1 MKKFIALICLVLS
14 IFSLSSCDLFM
25 SSKPTTDMSERLITI
40 NSSTDFSSIA
50 ENVAPAIVG
59 VLSTTTSSESVGS
72 GVCVAPGGYIL
83 TNAHVLS
90 NAGNISLHLYDGTTA
105 IAELIYSDSASDIA
119 ILKSNKSMPYLNLST
134 EAPKVGEDVMAVGTP
149 LSLLL
154 KHSFTKGIVS
164 ALNRTLAVSSLAG
177 ESYMHNLIQHDA
189 SLNPGNSGGPLV
201 NDKGEVVGINT
212 LKITSGEGIG
222 FAIPT
227 QNFSS
232 ILNSFVTSINYETP
246 YLGVFGYDAEIANYY
261 QLTNVENG
269 VYVINIDETSP
280 LYYANVR
287 KGDIIAKFN
296 NKEIVNI
303 LDLRE
308 ELYKHSALDNAT
320 LEIIRNNEIFEI
332 TIPLTNRPN

>member
-1 MKKFIALICLVLS
+1 MKKLATFFCLILS
-14 IFSLSSCDLFM
+14 VSTLCSCKLTADNSL
-25 SSKPTTDMSERLITI
+25 KTNMSEHLIQVTA
-40 NSSTDFSSIA
+40 SSDFSTIA
-50 ENVAPAIVG
+50 EKIAPAIVG
-59 VLSTTTSSESVGS
+59 VLSTTNKSESVGS
-72 GVCVAPGGYIL
+72 GVCVASGGFIL

-90 NAGNISLHLYDGTTA
+90 NTGEISLHLFDGTSTS
-105 IAELIYSDSASDIA
+105 AELIFNDPTSDIA
-119 ILKSNKSMPYLNLST
+119 ILKSSKTLPYLSLSNN
-134 EAPKVGEDVMAVGTP
+134 APKVGEDVMAVGTP

-201 NDKGEVVGINT
+201 NSKGEVVGINT

-261 QLTNVENG
+261 QLTNVDNG
-269 VYVINIDETSP
+269 VYVINTDKNSP
-280 LYYANVR
+280 IYNANV
-287 KGDIIAKFN
+287 KTGDIIAKFN
-296 NKEIVNI
+296 DKKIKNI

-308 ELYKHSALDNAT
+308 ELYKCSATNSAT
-320 LEIIRNNEIFEI
+320 IEIIRDNEVYEI
-332 TIPLTNRPN
+332 TIPLSKRPN

>member
-1 MKKFIALICLVLS
+1 MKKFIAILSLSLS
-14 IFSLSSCDLFM
+14 IFSITSCKLSMDNS
-25 SSKPTTDMSERLITI
+25 PQADMSEHLITI
-40 NSSTDFSSIA
+40 NSTSDFSSIA
-50 ENVAPAIVG
+50 KNVAPAIVG
-59 VLSTTTSSESVGS
+59 VLSTTSKSESVGS

-90 NAGNISLHLYDGTTA
+90 NLGDITLHLYDGSTA
-105 IAELIYSDSASDIA
+105 LAETIFSDSASDIA
-119 ILKSNKSMPYLNLST
+119 ILKANKSLPYLSLSLD
-134 EAPKVGEDVMAVGTP
+134 APNVGEDVMAVGTP

-164 ALNRTLAVSSLAG
+164 ALNRTLAVSSIAG

-189 SLNPGNSGGPLV
+189 SLNPGNSGGPLI
-201 NDKGEVVGINT
+201 NSKGEVVGINT

-232 ILNSFVTSINYETP
+232 ILNSFTTSINYETP

-261 QLTNVENG
+261 QLTNIDKG
-269 VYVINIDETSP
+269 VFVINIDNSSP
-280 LYYANVR
+280 LYYANV
-287 KGDIIAKFN
+287 KNGDIIAKFN
-296 NKEIVNI
+296 GLEISNI

-308 ELYKHSALDNAT
+308 ELYKHSASDKAT
-320 LEIIRNNEIFEI
+320 LEIIRNNEIYEI
-332 TIPLTNRPN
+332 TIPLSKRPN

>member
-1 MKKFIALICLVLS
+1 
-14 IFSLSSCDLFM
+14 
-25 SSKPTTDMSERLITI
+25 MSEHLIQVTA
-40 NSSTDFSSIA
+40 SSDFSTIA
-50 ENVAPAIVG
+50 EKIAPAIVG
-59 VLSTTTSSESVGS
+59 ILSTTNKSESVGS
-72 GVCVAPGGYIL
+72 GVCVASGGFIL

-90 NAGNISLHLYDGTTA
+90 NTGEISLHLFDGTSTS
-105 IAELIYSDSASDIA
+105 AELIFNDPTSDIA
-119 ILKSNKSMPYLNLST
+119 ILKSSKTLPYLSLSNN
-134 EAPKVGEDVMAVGTP
+134 APKVGEDVMAVGTP

-201 NDKGEVVGINT
+201 NSKGEVVGINT

-261 QLTNVENG
+261 QLTNVDNG
-269 VYVINIDETSP
+269 VYVINIDKNSP
-280 LYYANVR
+280 IYNANV
-287 KGDIIAKFN
+287 KTGDIIAKFN
-296 NKEIVNI
+296 GKKIKNI

-308 ELYKHSALDNAT
+308 ELYKCSATNSAT
-320 LEIIRNNEIFEI
+320 IEIIRDNEVYEI
-332 TIPLTNRPN
+332 TIPLSKRPN